1 MQVIT
6 ILVEVEFKS
15 ISLISHMLLIGFL
28 FNIVMGRIRHDVID
42 NAIFYISSIISFTKG
57 FICLFNKL
65 LISFRVFLFSIT
77 IARIIHCLLKD
88 F

>member
-6 ILVEVEFKS
+6 ILVEVEFQS

-28 FNIVMGRIRHDVID
+28 FNIVMQMIHHDAID
-42 NAIFYISSIISFTKG
+42 NAIFYISPIISFT
-57 FICLFNKL
+57 IYLFNKL